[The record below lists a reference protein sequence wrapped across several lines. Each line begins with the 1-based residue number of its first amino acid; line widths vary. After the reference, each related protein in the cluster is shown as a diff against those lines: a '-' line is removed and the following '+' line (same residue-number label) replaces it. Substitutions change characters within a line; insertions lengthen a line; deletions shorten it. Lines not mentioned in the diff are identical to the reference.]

1 MSRYY
6 ESCSTYSVTDQNTD
20 RGNHSDNNAHTWTPI
35 NHLFNTN
42 HSHKIY
48 LMIIYL
54 ARDCTIEKQ
63 RYSLAVWSWIL
74 WAWLT
79 KMLLNLTACYSS
91 WLIRPTLWN
100 SDFLWTSSDVHA
112 NQHGCHERITLTKRT
127 AHYTSNMTIWHAQ
140 QNIAVRCQ
148 HLAVDNTRPERARGT
163 RQPQCSRQDNKN
175 DLLLNRF

>member
-20 RGNHSDNNAHTWTPI
+20 RGNHLHNNAHSWTPI
-35 NHLFNTN
+35 NHLFITN
-42 HSHKIY
+42 RSHKIY

-54 ARDCTIEKQ
+54 ARDCITDKQ

-79 KMLLNLTACYSS
+79 KMLLSLAACYSS

-112 NQHGCHERITLTKRT
+112 NSWLPRTHYINQKDSSLHIQYDNLTRSTKHCSQMS
-127 AHYTSNMTIWHAQ
+127 A
-140 QNIAVRCQ
+140 
-148 HLAVDNTRPERARGT
+148 LG
-163 RQPQCSRQDNKN
+163 SRQHEARAGSGALDNHNARDRTIKMTC
-175 DLLLNRF
+175 F